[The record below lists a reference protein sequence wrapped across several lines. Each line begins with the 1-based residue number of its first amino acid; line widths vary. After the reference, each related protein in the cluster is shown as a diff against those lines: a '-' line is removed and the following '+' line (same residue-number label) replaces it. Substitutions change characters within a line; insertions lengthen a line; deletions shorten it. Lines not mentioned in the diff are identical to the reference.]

1 MVIMVKLKVSPAL
14 QDFSTLTA
22 ATKKGYKEK
31 QQRLLVLVAQLG
43 PTLCD
48 RMDCSP
54 PDSSVHGIL

>member
-31 QQRLLVLVAQLG
+31 QQRPLVLVAQLG

-48 RMDCSP
+48 ARLPCP
-54 PDSSVHGIL
+54 GGL